1 MRERGEKEKKSSH
14 HNNKTNM
21 GIFTD
26 HLPLIRKICRGLV
39 TVHFFLGFAMT
50 AMGFGL
56 IEAPEDLQQITQIG
70 YKAIFGIDVDPL
82 LGLKI
87 IGPCKVIGITAM
99 YGYFGPILDR
109 LANICFFL
117 PVYAAYV
124 GHNEL
129 GANENVPIIIGSLY
143 FLVLV
148 LPRGS
153 SSSTTEQI
161 KKD

>member
-1 MRERGEKEKKSSH
+1 MKE
-14 HNNKTNM
+14 
-21 GIFTD
+21 
-26 HLPLIRKICRGLV
+26 
-39 TVHFFLGFAMT
+39 
-50 AMGFGL
+50 
-56 IEAPEDLQQITQIG
+56 
-70 YKAIFGIDVDPL
+70 YKCISYVSLSISQSYGD
-82 LGLKI
+82 
-87 IGPCKVIGITAM
+87 ITAM

>member
-1 MRERGEKEKKSSH
+1 
-14 HNNKTNM
+14 
-21 GIFTD
+21 
-26 HLPLIRKICRGLV
+26 
-39 TVHFFLGFAMT
+39 
-50 AMGFGL
+50 
-56 IEAPEDLQQITQIG
+56 
-70 YKAIFGIDVDPL
+70 
-82 LGLKI
+82 
-87 IGPCKVIGITAM
+87 M